1 MPATQWRP
9 EPAVMQRLL
18 DGPYRFQFCQAVHL
32 LEQWLCQ
39 NGVSHDR
46 ALVDYLRFRNS
57 VSLNFPASQIEA
69 LMPEADTEIR
79 SAAEL
84 MAALLNKQL
93 GTVAITP
100 AFMGYLGAHGA
111 LPVHYTERI
120 ASFQHFEKNEGPRAF
135 LDLYSSRA
143 LALFYCACKKYR
155 VEYRRDTHGGDGYL
169 PLLLML
175 AGVAPCNQEEA
186 DASESALHPE
196 APAYYA
202 AVIRQRVAA
211 GGAITDVLEDYF
223 GVPFTIVPFDGCWDP
238 IPEADRFRLGGA
250 NAVLGE
256 GATVGAR
263 RWTRELRVRIRVG
276 PLTKN
281 DFNRFAGAGSAGR
294 ALKSLLSLFPCA
306 PLQFRIQLVLRAQDV
321 TGWRLGSPA
330 PGQIGLGLDTFLV
343 TRKVTIDQ
351 DHYQC
356 DLQLL

>member
-18 DGPYRFQFCQAVHL
+18 DAPYRFQFFQAVQL

-39 NGVSHDR
+39 NGVPYDR

-69 LMPEADTEIR
+69 LIPEADTEIR

-84 MAALLNKQL
+84 TAALLNKQL

-100 AFMGYLGAHGA
+100 AFMGYLGANGA
-111 LPVHYTERI
+111 LPVHFTERI
-120 ASFQHFEKNEGPRAF
+120 SSFQHFEKNEGPRAF

-143 LALFYCACKKYR
+143 LALFYRACKKYR
-155 VEYRRDTHGGDGYL
+155 VEYRRDTNGGDGYM

-175 AGVAPCNQEEA
+175 AGVAPGNQEGS

-196 APAYYA
+196 ALACYA
-202 AVIRQRVAA
+202 AVIRQRVVA
-211 GGAITDVLEDYF
+211 GSAITKVLEDYF
-223 GVPFTIVPFDGCWDP
+223 GVPFTILQFDGCWEP
-238 IPEADRFRLGGA
+238 ISEPDRFRLGGA
-250 NAVLGE
+250 NAVLGR

-263 RWTRELRVRIRVG
+263 RWTRDLRVRIRVG
-276 PLTKN
+276 PLTKK
-281 DFNRFAGAGSAGR
+281 DFNRFAGGGSAGR
-294 ALKSLLSLFPCA
+294 ALRSLLSTFSCA
-306 PLQFRIQLVLRAQDV
+306 PLQFRIQLVLQAQDV

-330 PGQIGLGLDTFLV
+330 PNRIGLGLDTFLV
-343 TRKVTIDQ
+343 TKAATTDQ
-351 DHYQC
+351 EHYQR
-356 DLQLL
+356 DLQL